1 MSSDKGMPLP
11 EMTRLIGDTGRE
23 RDCVGA
29 RNGFV
34 RSKGPVDDLDFPV
47 PRFFD
52 GEVEIDTPF
61 IPDISE
67 GVSGVFVSERALF
80 LVGVFGVLITGN
92 EFMK

>member
-1 MSSDKGMPLP
+1 M
-11 EMTRLIGDTGRE
+11 
-23 RDCVGA
+23 
-29 RNGFV
+29 

-92 EFMK
+92 GMTGAKSNLEHVIVSRVLVWTEPVCFLSKLFSR